1 MGGQSSWIGDSWTW
15 TMHMKVMVIILM
27 LTGTWMTIQN
37 EIEGD
42 VMQQNA
48 WHDNAC
54 VGALEHCDTVYW
66 ALSTV
71 HQVHVV
77 HCDTEHRILAAI
89 VVFAQ
94 ISVNSCRCTHVPVTQ
109 FPILNVPIYLSIK
122 SSIYLW
128 EYQCT
133 LSLFTC
139 VPCST
144 SNQPSCSHTRS
155 HCHCVT
161 VSLTVSLC
169 LAFSHCATVSL
180 FHCVT
185 VWLCHIVTVS
195 CFCHCVAVSLSSEQ
209 YCENAL
215 IGQTY
220 LSHSNPGPRSAL
232 DNLI

>member
-1 MGGQSSWIGDSWTW
+1 
-15 TMHMKVMVIILM
+15 MHVWV
-27 LTGTWMTIQN
+27 
-37 EIEGD
+37 
-42 VMQQNA
+42 
-48 WHDNAC
+48 H
-54 VGALEHCDTVYW
+54 W
-66 ALSTV
+66 ALWY
-71 HQVHVV
+71 
-77 HCDTEHRILAAI
+77 CALCTEHRILAAI

-109 FPILNVPIYLSIK
+109 FSILNVPIYLSIK

-144 SNQPSCSHTRS
+144 SNQPSCPHTRS

-169 LAFSHCATVSL
+169 HCATVSL

-195 CFCHCVAVSLSSEQ
+195 CFCHCVAVSLCHAFVTEQ
-209 YCENAL
+209 WAVLCNSM
-215 IGQTY
+215 
-220 LSHSNPGPRSAL
+220 LSLAKHTCVTQILGLAAH
-232 DNLI
+232 